1 MTRLSEHIEN
11 NYVNNNNVNDIEVL
25 FHLVYI
31 YFCSLVFSIIGI
43 FLFQP
48 DTNGL
53 PFRGG
58 LI

>member
-43 FLFQP
+43 LLF
-48 DTNGL
+48 
-53 PFRGG
+53 
-58 LI
+58 